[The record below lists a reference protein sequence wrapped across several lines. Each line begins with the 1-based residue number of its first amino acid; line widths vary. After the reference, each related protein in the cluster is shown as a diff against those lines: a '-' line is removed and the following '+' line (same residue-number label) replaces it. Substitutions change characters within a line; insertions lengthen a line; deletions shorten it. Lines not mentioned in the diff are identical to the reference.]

1 MKNRK
6 KHKRMT
12 LEQVAASSQREF
24 LRFDRKIDGVLDEVN
39 RVRVEVLDEVRR
51 VRTDIVE
58 EVQKDNIKVIES
70 NDRVVTRLD
79 RLLKE
84 DAAHT
89 VRHRRTD
96 DRLDEH
102 DHRIKKLERVKG

>member
-1 MKNRK
+1 MTNRK
-6 KHKRMT
+6 KHKIMT
-12 LEQVAASSQREF
+12 LDRIAANSQREF
-24 LRFDRKIDGVLDEVN
+24 LRLDRKIEGVLEEVK
-39 RVRVEVLDEVRR
+39 RVRL
-51 VRTDIVE
+51 DIVE
-58 EVQKDNIKVIES
+58 EVRKESIKTIES

-89 VRHRRTD
+89 ERHRRTD